1 MSEPVKI
8 TSFEKTKD
16 PRRVEAGKKLG
27 AISKQAKEKKA
38 QRHVEED
45 MQKSVDKPCGE
56 FSSLAAVLAGAVVIG
71 AIVLHYKSSSKE
83 PSKEPS
89 KEDHTVQVTI
99 LKNPIPKRKL
109 DSLD

>member
-8 TSFEKTKD
+8 TSVEKTKD

-38 QRHVEED
+38 QKHAEED
-45 MQKSVDKPCGE
+45 MQNSVDKPCGE
-56 FSSLAAVLAGAVVIG
+56 FSSLAAVLAAVVIG
-71 AIVLHYKSSSKE
+71 AIVLHYKSSS
-83 PSKEPS
+83 SPS

>member
-8 TSFEKTKD
+8 TSVEKTKD

-45 MQKSVDKPCGE
+45 MQKSIDKPCGE
-56 FSSLAAVLAGAVVIG
+56 FSSLAAVLAAVVIG
-71 AIVLHYKSSSKE
+71 AIVLHYKSSS
-83 PSKEPS
+83 SPS
-89 KEDHTVQVTI
+89 KEDHTVQVRI

>member
-45 MQKSVDKPCGE
+45 MQKSIDKPCGE
-56 FSSLAAVLAGAVVIG
+56 FSSLAAVLAAVVIG
-71 AIVLHYKSSSKE
+71 AIVLHYKSSS
-83 PSKEPS
+83 SPS

>member
-8 TSFEKTKD
+8 TSVEKTKD

-45 MQKSVDKPCGE
+45 MQKSIDKPCGE
-56 FSSLAAVLAGAVVIG
+56 FSSLAAVLAAVVIG
-71 AIVLHYKSSSKE
+71 AIVLHYKSSS
-83 PSKEPS
+83 SPS